1 MHSLR
6 ICPQNHGNGQGYGHG
21 DVERRPIANVG
32 DPGWSE
38 ENTVTSFPSG
48 DKNHVA
54 LAVVENIEGADDL
67 SENPEASTVPRPRA
81 ANQPKAPSKAGA
93 TKTPKARARSKPAVE
108 GSTRPADGFDLS
120 SPEFYL
126 NRELTWLAF
135 NKRVLHEAAD
145 PRTPLLERMK
155 FLSIVNSNLDEFF
168 MKRIGGLKLQVG
180 AGVQD
185 LTVDGRTPEQQI
197 EECYTIVRELEAE
210 SQKLLP
216 QILEQLIPHGIGIES
231 YHSLKESEQQ
241 ELRLHYITNIF
252 PLVTPQA
259 VDSAHPFPFIS
270 DLSLNLFVTLGY
282 TGEEAAVRAR
292 VKVPVGSGIPRLLRI
307 GKSDRFVPLEQ
318 VMSNNLDLLF
328 PKMDIQSCEL
338 FHVTRNA
345 NTNRDKGGAD
355 DLLATIES
363 EVRER
368 RFAPIVRVVVEEN
381 MDLFRRGLL
390 AAELGLDE
398 YKDVFTT
405 NGMMAMRDLMDL
417 SGLPNPELHYP
428 PHYPVNHPRLDAP
441 NLFYIIRDQ
450 GSILLQH
457 PYESF
462 STSVER
468 FVKEASQDPKVR
480 AIKMTLYRTSGGTK
494 VVDYLIDAA
503 QNGKQVAVVV
513 ELKARFDEAA
523 NVRWAN
529 RMEEAGVHVTY
540 GVVGLKTHCKVIL
553 VVRQDYS
560 GLRLYAHIGT
570 GNYHAGTAR
579 LYDDLGLLTCDEDIG
594 RDAVELF
601 NYLTTGYTPKRN
613 YRKILPAPKHLK
625 RALIGKIRREISLH
639 TADRCG
645 LIQLKMNALED
656 PDITRELYLASQ
668 AGVHVDL
675 IIRDTCRLRPGIP
688 GLSENVR
695 VISVVGR
702 YLEHSR
708 IYYFH
713 NGGDEEY
720 YIGSADAMMRN
731 LEHRVEVLVPVED
744 SSQQTELRQ
753 IFELHLNDRR
763 SAWDMQSDGTYI
775 QRQPVGDESAEG
787 VQDSLATAA
796 ESRDRE
802 AKRLKR
808 RKPRNIGRRN
818 IRTPSDAF
826 TA

>member
-1 MHSLR
+1 MTNS
-6 ICPQNHGNGQGYGHG
+6 
-21 DVERRPIANVG
+21 
-32 DPGWSE
+32 
-38 ENTVTSFPSG
+38 PSG
-48 DKNHVA
+48 DKNRVA
-54 LAVVENIEGADDL
+54 LAVVASSEGVSDAPATTESAVEPRSDV
-67 SENPEASTVPRPRA
+67 EIQPKTPPKTGGNKAAKAKARPRA
-81 ANQPKAPSKAGA
+81 APEAAGRIA
-93 TKTPKARARSKPAVE
+93 KPAN
-108 GSTRPADGFDLS
+108 DFDLS

-135 NKRVLHEAAD
+135 NKRVLNEAGDA
-145 PRTPLLERMK
+145 RTPLLERLK
-155 FLSIVNSNLDEFF
+155 FLAIVSSNLDEFF

-197 EECYTIVRELEAE
+197 EECYPVVRDLEAE
-210 SQKLLP
+210 TRKLLP
-216 QILEQLIPHGIGIES
+216 QVLEKLAEHGVGIES
-231 YHSLKESEQQ
+231 YQSLDESEQQ
-241 ELRLHYITNIF
+241 QLREHYITNIF

-282 TGEEAAVRAR
+282 TGEEEAVRAR
-292 VKVPVGSGIPRLLRI
+292 VKVPVGSGIPRFLRI
-307 GKSDRFVPLEQ
+307 GESDRFVPLEQ

-328 PKMDIQSCEL
+328 PKMDIQSCEP

-345 NTNRDKGGAD
+345 NTTRAEGGAD
-355 DLLATIES
+355 DLLAMIES

-381 MDLFRRGLL
+381 MDPFRRGLL

-398 YKDVFTT
+398 HKDVFTT
-405 NGMMAMRDLMDL
+405 DGMMAMRDLMEIA
-417 SGLPNPELHYP
+417 GLGNPELHYP
-428 PHYPVNHPRLDAP
+428 PHHPLNHPRLDAP
-441 NLFYIIRDQ
+441 NLFYLIRDH

-468 FVKEASQDPKVR
+468 FVKEASRDPKVR

-529 RMEEAGVHVTY
+529 SMEEAGIHVTY

-594 RDAVELF
+594 RDAIELF
-601 NYLTTGYTPKRN
+601 NYLTTGYTPKRD

-625 RALIGKIRREISLH
+625 RSLIAKIRREISLH
-639 TADRCG
+639 SAERPG

-656 PDITRELYLASQ
+656 ADIARELYLASQ
-668 AGVHVDL
+668 AGVQVDL
-675 IIRDTCRLRPGIP
+675 IVRDTCRLRPGIP
-688 GLSENVR
+688 GLSDNVR
-695 VISVVGR
+695 VISIVGR
-702 YLEHSR
+702 FLEHSR

-744 SSQQTELRQ
+744 SSLQVELRQ
-753 IFELHLNDRR
+753 IFELHLSDQR

-775 QRQPVGDESAEG
+775 QRQPAAEEDMVG
-787 VQDSLATAA
+787 VQERLTAA
-796 ESRDRE
+796 AERRDKE

-808 RKPRNIGRRN
+808 RKPRIIGRRN
-818 IRTPSDAF
+818 IRLP

>member
-1 MHSLR
+1 MTNS
-6 ICPQNHGNGQGYGHG
+6 
-21 DVERRPIANVG
+21 
-32 DPGWSE
+32 
-38 ENTVTSFPSG
+38 PSG
-48 DKNHVA
+48 DKNPVA
-54 LAVVENIEGADDL
+54 LSVVESTENVIDAQATLGTAVESRADT
-67 SENPEASTVPRPRA
+67 EIQPQTP
-81 ANQPKAPSKAGA
+81 PKAGRAKTSKAKAPPGKA
-93 TKTPKARARSKPAVE
+93 PVTPEPGTESASKSSGE
-108 GSTRPADGFDLS
+108 FDLT

-145 PRTPLLERMK
+145 SRTPLLERVK
-155 FLSIVNSNLDEFF
+155 FLAIVSSNLDEFF

-180 AGVQD
+180 VGVQD
-185 LTVDGRTPEQQI
+185 LTVDGRTPLQQI
-197 EECYTIVRELEAE
+197 EECYVTVRELEAE
-210 SQKLLP
+210 SRKLLP
-216 QILEQLIPHGIGIES
+216 QILESLSDHGIGIES
-231 YHSLKESEQQ
+231 YQSLDESEQQ
-241 ELRLHYITNIF
+241 QLREHFITNIF

-270 DLSLNLFVTLGY
+270 DLSLNLLVTLGY
-282 TGEEAAVRAR
+282 TGEEEAVRAR
-292 VKVPVGSGIPRLLRI
+292 VKVPVGSGIPRFLRV
-307 GKSDRFVPLEQ
+307 GESDRFVPLEQ
-318 VMSNNLDLLF
+318 VMSKNLDLLF
-328 PKMDIQSCEL
+328 PKMEIQSCEL

-345 NTNRDKGGAD
+345 NTTRTEGGAD
-355 DLLATIES
+355 DLLAMIES

-381 MDLFRRGLL
+381 MDPFRRGLL

-398 YKDVFTT
+398 NKDVFTT
-405 NGMMAMRDLMDL
+405 GGMMGMRDLMEIA
-417 SGLPNPELHYP
+417 GLGNPELHYP
-428 PHYPVNHPRLDAP
+428 PHHPVNHPRLDAP
-441 NLFYIIRDQ
+441 NLFHLIRDQ

-462 STSVER
+462 STSIER
-468 FVKEASQDPKVR
+468 FVKEASRDPKVR
-480 AIKMTLYRTSGGTK
+480 AIKMTLYRTSVGTK
-494 VVDYLIDAA
+494 IVDYLIDAA

-523 NVRWAN
+523 NVRWSN

-601 NYLTTGYTPKRN
+601 NYLTTGYTPKRQ

-625 RALIGKIRREISLH
+625 RALIAKIQREISH
-639 TADRCG
+639 HSAENRG
-645 LIQLKMNALED
+645 LIQFKMNALED
-656 PDITRELYLASQ
+656 PDVTRELYLASL

-675 IIRDTCRLRPGIP
+675 IVRDTCRLRPGIP

-695 VISVVGR
+695 VISIVGR
-702 YLEHSR
+702 FLEHSR
-708 IYYFH
+708 VYYFH

-731 LEHRVEVLVPVED
+731 LEHRVEVLAPVEEP
-744 SSQQTELRQ
+744 SLRAELRQ
-753 IFELHLNDRR
+753 ILELHLNDRR
-763 SAWDMQSDGTYI
+763 SAWDMQSDGTYV
-775 QRQPVGDESAEG
+775 QRQPGGEEDMTG
-787 VQDSLATAA
+787 VQEHLAAAA
-796 ESRDRE
+796 ERRDKE
-802 AKRLKR
+802 LKRLKR
-808 RKPRNIGRRN
+808 RKPKSIGRRN
-818 IRTPSDAF
+818 IRLPTG
-826 TA
+826 